1 MVLLTYMKLNA
12 KWIWNKRENYNTYND
27 AIIVK
32 KSFTIGQ
39 VIEAKAAISA
49 DSYYRLKINGIWVND
64 GPARGWPEHY
74 QYDLL
79 DISSCL
85 IEGEN
90 IIEITARYFGAGDF
104 HRVCKQ
110 AGLLAQFEITTTNG
124 QFQVIGT
131 DASWE
136 VSDLKE
142 LVSNTPKMSIQQSPY
157 EMYDANLKGKNK
169 FQNAVELFD
178 VHNGPWKG
186 LKERDVKLLT
196 KEPVFFKSFIDA
208 KVVTHKGENYC
219 FPAVRL
225 MFPGAIEANSFT
237 GAACGFAN
245 FITVDKETEIAV
257 WSRSLTISIDGY
269 IAEENN
275 FKLKAGKH
283 FLLSFVKALPRSEH
297 LQINHEK
304 ERSIRIS
311 CSGNYHLD
319 EQWFFIPLH
328 QYAFLQNDM
337 NWSWTMEEHPD
348 LAKKSEEYSRFIKGI
363 FESVR
368 DEKSFAERIGSY
380 AITMNS
386 EEILLEDHFWKF
398 SEREVLSDGTQY
410 VGNPSALI
418 HNNNHWTTVNPSDQ
432 GDIEL
437 SYDLGEQ
444 RIGYFHFEM
453 ICEAGLELQISAIE
467 NVAQTGEIQHTNL
480 VTTSMNGL
488 TYLTKEGL
496 NIFTSYKR
504 RSGRYIF
511 LSIRNQTK
519 KLKIRHLGLIES
531 TYPVDYQGDFRC
543 SDSSLTN
550 IWDISARTLKLC
562 MEDTFTDCPLYEQ
575 TLWVGDA
582 RNEALFAYPIF
593 GGIDIARN
601 SIDIS
606 GQSLDRYPMVGCQ
619 VPSAW
624 DVLIPIWSFLWV
636 ISIWDYYWY
645 TGDSDF
651 VKDRFPLILDN
662 LKGAEKYVDNDDLF
676 SAAMWNL
683 FDWTGIDQDQRKV
696 LHNSQFFVGA
706 LDAAIK
712 CGNLIGDSQNRK
724 WLESLKKR
732 LISAINRLWDEDKK
746 SYPDSIRDDGTISP
760 MICQHTSFLSLLYNI
775 SNEQNREQIKTNTIE
790 PLEKMTTVGSPFAIL
805 YLYEALEKIGAEGR
819 ILESIQ
825 KNYLPMLEAGATTVW
840 ETFPGTA
847 WAPKGAIFP
856 TRSHAHAWSSAPA
869 YFLNR
874 IVLGIK
880 QTSPGGE
887 SFSISPLVSELTW
900 ASGSTLSVK
909 GPISV
914 MWKKEGE
921 NLNIS
926 VKVPLGVKWELVKN
940 NSMKGLKINIT

>member
-1 MVLLTYMKLNA
+1 MKLNA
-12 KWIWNKRENYNTYND
+12 KWIWNKRENYNIYND
-27 AIIVK
+27 AIIVR
-32 KSFTIGQ
+32 KSFSIDS
-39 VIEAKAAISA
+39 VIEARAAISA
-49 DSYYRLKINGIWVND
+49 DSYYRLKINGLWIND

-85 IEGEN
+85 TEGKN
-90 IIEITARYFGAGDF
+90 FIEITARYFGAGDF
-104 HRVCKQ
+104 HRVCQQ
-110 AGLLAQFEITTTNG
+110 AGLLAQFEITATNG
-124 QFQVIGT
+124 QVKIIVT

-136 VSDLKE
+136 VSDLKG
-142 LVSNTPKMSIQQSPY
+142 LVPNTPKMSIQQSPY
-157 EMYDANLKGKNK
+157 EMYNANLEGENK

-178 VHNGPWKG
+178 THNGPWKG
-186 LKERDVKLLT
+186 FKERDVKLLT

-208 KVVTHKGENYC
+208 RVVTHKGEKYC

-245 FITVDKETEIAV
+245 FITVEKEIEIDV
-257 WSRSLTISIDGY
+257 WSRSLTVSIDGN
-269 IAEENN
+269 IADNKH

-283 FLLSFVKALPRSEH
+283 LLLSFVKAMPGNEH

-304 ERSIRIS
+304 ERSMRIS
-311 CSGNYHLD
+311 CPGNYHLD
-319 EQWFFIPLH
+319 EQWFFIPLQ
-328 QYAFLQNDM
+328 QYAFLRNDI

-348 LAKKSEEYSRFIKGI
+348 LAKKSEEYSRFIEEVFI
-363 FESVR
+363 SVR
-368 DEKSFAERIGSY
+368 DEKSFSEKLGSY
-380 AITMNS
+380 AIAMNS
-386 EEILLEDHFWKF
+386 KEILLEDHFWKF
-398 SEREVLSDGTQY
+398 SEREVLADGTRY

-418 HNNNHWTTVNPSDQ
+418 HNNSHWTTVTPSDQ

-437 SYDLGEQ
+437 AYDLGEQ
-444 RIGYFHFEM
+444 RIGYFHFEI
-453 ICEAGLELQISAIE
+453 ICEAGMELQISAIE
-467 NVAQTGEIQHTNL
+467 YIAQTGELQHTNL
-480 VTTSMNGL
+480 VTTSLNGL
-488 TYLTKEGL
+488 TYITKEGL
-496 NIFTSYKR
+496 NTFTSFKR
-504 RSGRYIF
+504 RSGRFIF

-519 KLKIRHLGLIES
+519 MLKIRHMGLIES
-531 TYPVDYQGDFRC
+531 TYPVDYQGSFRC
-543 SDSSLTN
+543 SDSSLTK

-601 SIDIS
+601 SIDLAR
-606 GQSLDRYPMVGCQ
+606 QSLIRYPMVGCQ

-624 DVLIPIWSFLWV
+624 DVVIPIWSFLWV

-645 TGDSDF
+645 TGDSEF
-651 VKDRFPLILDN
+651 VKERFPQILKN
-662 LKGAEKYVDNDDLF
+662 LKGAEKYIDNDDLF

-683 FDWTGIDQDQRKV
+683 FDWAGIDQDQRKV

-712 CGNLIGDSQNRK
+712 CGNLIDDNKNKK

-732 LISAINRLWDEDKK
+732 LIPAINSLWDDKK
-746 SYPDSIRDDGTISP
+746 RSYPDSIHDDGTISP
-760 MICQHTSFLSLLYNI
+760 KTCQHTSFLSLLYDI
-775 SNEQNREQIKTNTIE
+775 SNEQNREQIEANTTE
-790 PLEKMTTVGSPFAIL
+790 PLEGMTTVGSPFAIL
-805 YLYEALEKIGAEGR
+805 YLYEALEKMGAEEK
-819 ILESIQ
+819 ILESIH

-847 WAPKGAIFP
+847 WAPKGSLFP
-856 TRSHAHAWSSAPA
+856 TRSHTHAWSSAPA

-874 IVLGIK
+874 IILGIR
-880 QTSPGGE
+880 QNEPGGE
-887 SFSISPLVSELTW
+887 SFTISPLIDELTW
-900 ASGSTLSVK
+900 ASGSTLSAK
-909 GPISV
+909 GTINV
-914 MWKKEGE
+914 RWEKEGK

-926 VKVPLGVKWELVKN
+926 VQVPSCVKWKLVEN
-940 NSMKGLKINIT
+940 SSMKGLKINIT